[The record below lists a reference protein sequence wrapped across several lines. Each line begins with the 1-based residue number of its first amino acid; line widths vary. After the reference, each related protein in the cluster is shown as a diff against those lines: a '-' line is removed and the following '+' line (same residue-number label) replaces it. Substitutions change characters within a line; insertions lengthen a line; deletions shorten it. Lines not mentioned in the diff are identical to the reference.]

1 MDGNDSKEVQKW
13 HDATLVPRYG
23 LKAPNQSGKD
33 VGDSGDLLA
42 LQTFNIAYD
51 TGIFP
56 LERHRLQLSA
66 CYLILACTG
75 ARPAEVVDNE
85 KTKQFGHL
93 GELFEPEAVE
103 AGLDNGSRLSQ
114 VARGRPK
121 RSAMRTSC

>member
-1 MDGNDSKEVQKW
+1 MDRNDGNEVKKVRLASAAAAGVAADSPSKW

-23 LKAPNQSGKD
+23 LSPPKDGKD

-56 LERHRLQLSA
+56 RGRHRLQLSA

-85 KTKQFGHL
+85 KVKQTRCL
-93 GELFEPEAVE
+93 GELFE
-103 AGLDNGSRLSQ
+103 NGALL
-114 VARGRPK
+114 
-121 RSAMRTSC
+121 